1 MEQRLVIFE
10 SLGYKGDIPEVQAYL
25 NDGWK
30 IDKFT
35 AVEYD
40 GDLKIII
47 LFVR

>member
-10 SLGYKGDIPEVQAYL
+10 YLGYADDIPEVQAYL

-35 AVEYD
+35 AVEYK
-40 GDLKIII
+40 GVLNIII